1 MTGMMD
7 GMGWMMAGM
16 GLIWV
21 LTVIVLVL
29 AAAAL
34 IYYLHGGRGGS

>member
-7 GMGWMMAGM
+7 GMGWMMAGA
-16 GLIWV
+16 GLAWLV
-21 LTVIVLVL
+21 TVIVLMI

-34 IYYLHGGRGGS
+34 VKYLRGRL

>member
-16 GLIWV
+16 GVAWL
-21 LTVIVLVL
+21 LTVIVLGL

-34 IYYLHGGRGGS
+34 LKYLRGRS